1 MRGAFIRGLV
11 EIADRDPRVL
21 LVTGDLGF
29 TVIEPFAD
37 RYPERFFN
45 AGVSEQNMVGLATG
59 LAEAGFIPFVY
70 SIATFAT
77 LRPYE
82 FIRNGPILHHL
93 PVRIIGVGGGFDY
106 GPAGPTHYG
115 LEDLGIMR
123 IQPGIGV
130 VCPADHEQAAAA
142 LAATWDLPGPVYYR
156 IGKDEKTCVPGLGG
170 RFRLGAADQV
180 REGTDLLIVASG
192 AIACQAVAAA
202 DALAA
207 EGAGCSVLVVSS
219 LNPPPAAD
227 LADALGRFGVALTV
241 ESHYVTGGLG
251 SLVAE
256 VIAENGIGCRL
267 VRCGVDRGPD
277 GRTGSERWM
286 HAQSGLSVEG
296 LVTSVRGA
304 LSGACLTG

>member
-1 MRGAFIRGLV
+1 M
-11 EIADRDPRVL
+11 
-21 LVTGDLGF
+21 
-29 TVIEPFAD
+29 
-37 RYPERFFN
+37 
-45 AGVSEQNMVGLATG
+45 
-59 LAEAGFIPFVY
+59 
-70 SIATFAT
+70 
-77 LRPYE
+77 
-82 FIRNGPILHHL
+82 
-93 PVRIIGVGGGFDY
+93 
-106 GPAGPTHYG
+106 
-115 LEDLGIMR
+115 
-123 IQPGIGV
+123 
-130 VCPADHEQAAAA
+130 
-142 LAATWDLPGPVYYR
+142 
-156 IGKDEKTCVPGLGG
+156 
-170 RFRLGAADQV
+170 

-267 VRCGVDRGPD
+267 VRCGVDRSPD

-296 LVTSVRGA
+296 LVASARGA
-304 LSGACLTG
+304 LAGACLTG